1 VVPWHRDPVTTD
13 GRLALVTGVTGYIGA
28 QLVPRLRADGW
39 RVRVLTRDADRLRDA
54 PWADDVEVVVGDA
67 AERAVLD
74 EATSG
79 VDAAWFLIHSMSGAR
94 DYAARDR
101 DIAESF
107 GESCWANGVSR
118 IVYLGGLYP
127 SHAKLSRHLV
137 SRREVGDILLSSG
150 VPTTVLQAG
159 IVVGV
164 GSVSYDLLRTMAEAL
179 PALVAP
185 DWIDHLVQPISID
198 DALHYLIAAADL
210 PADVSRAFDI
220 GGPDALSYRDLL
232 HVYAEEAG
240 LRRRPIVTVPVLM
253 PRATALAAGIVAPVP
268 TTLVSALVASLAH
281 DMVCRENDIAEHLPE
296 PAEGRLTF
304 RDSVARALESPDEPG
319 DGPADVEDVRTVD
332 TSLPAGE
339 LWRAVEAIGGSSA
352 AYPFA
357 PLWWARGTV
366 DRVLGGPGFAMGRED
381 GALDRGDLVD
391 FWTVDRVVPGRSVR
405 LRPRMKI
412 PGRTLVDLSVE
423 PTEAGSRLVIRTSFR
438 PHGAIGMAYWYGF
451 LPGHVVLFQR
461 WAERLASSAR

>member
-1 VVPWHRDPVTTD
+1 VTTD

-28 QLVPRLRADGW
+28 QLVPRLLADGW
-39 RVRVLTRDADRLRDA
+39 RVRVLTRDAGRLRDE
-54 PWADDVEVVVGDA
+54 PWVDDVEIVVGDA
-67 AERAVLD
+67 QDRAVLD
-74 EATSG
+74 EATLG

-101 DIAESF
+101 EIAGSF
-107 GESCWANGVSR
+107 GASCSANGVSR

-127 SHAKLSRHLV
+127 DHAKLSPHLV
-137 SRREVGDILLSSG
+137 SRRQVGDILLDSG
-150 VPTTVLQAG
+150 VPTAVLQAG

-185 DWIDHLVQPISID
+185 DWIDHLVQPISIED
-198 DALHYLIAAADL
+198 VLHYLVAAADL

-240 LRRRPIVTVPVLM
+240 LRRRPIVTVPVLL
-253 PRATALAAGIVAPVP
+253 PRTTALAAGIVAPVP
-268 TTLVSALVASLAH
+268 TSLVSALVASLAH
-281 DMVCRENDIAEHLPE
+281 DMVCRENDITDHLPE
-296 PAEGRLTF
+296 PPERRLTF
-304 RDSVARALESPDEPG
+304 REAVVRALESPDEPG
-319 DGPADVEDVRTVD
+319 DGPADLEDVRTVD
-332 TSLPAGE
+332 TALPADE
-339 LWRAVEAIGGSSA
+339 LWRGVEAIGGTA
-352 AYPFA
+352 GAYPFA
-357 PLWWARGTV
+357 PLWWVRGTV
-366 DRVLGGPGFAMGRED
+366 DRLLGGPGFTMGRDD
-381 GALDRGDLVD
+381 GALGRGDVVD

-412 PGRTLVDLSVE
+412 PGRTLVDLTVE
-423 PTEAGSRLVIRTSFR
+423 PIGAGSRLVIRTSFR
-438 PHGAIGMAYWYGF
+438 PRGAIGIVYWYGF

-461 WAERLASSAR
+461 WAQQLANGAAV